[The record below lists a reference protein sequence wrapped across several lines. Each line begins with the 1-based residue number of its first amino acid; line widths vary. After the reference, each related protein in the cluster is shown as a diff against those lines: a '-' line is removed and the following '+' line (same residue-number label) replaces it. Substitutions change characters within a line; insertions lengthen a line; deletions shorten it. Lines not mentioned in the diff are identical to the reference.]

1 MKNLKTWQNLFIA
14 LAVEV
19 IIFLVGIEFFNP
31 IPVEN
36 LASDHTLLV
45 GCVAFYICSLI
56 LGIAVIAYCTSVKPL
71 KLAKENPL
79 GSLIFLLLVV
89 ILAPR
94 WLITLGI
101 ATGITVV
108 LLVLEW
114 TKPSTS

>member
-1 MKNLKTWQNLFIA
+1 MKNLKTWQNLLIA

-36 LASDHTLLV
+36 LASDYTLLV

-89 ILAPR
+89 IIAPR

-114 TKPSTS
+114 TKPSVP